1 MCGSGAAFRFTNIEK
16 SSGRAAPCSPS
27 LTPCPRALSLLPL
40 SPQVVDA
47 LEDQLAVGGVIL
59 DYHSCDFF
67 PERWFDLVLVL
78 TTDNA
83 ALYQRLASRGY
94 TPAKITANVECEIM
108 RVCADEAGEAYDEA
122 IVKVLPSNSVE
133 EMEENVAW
141 VAAWVDKV
149 SGSGGGGGG
158 GGKAGPPPA

>member
-1 MCGSGAAFRFTNIEK
+1 LTR
-16 SSGRAAPCSPS
+16 PLSPARPP
-27 LTPCPRALSLLPL
+27 TEPLPL
-40 SPQVVDA
+40 STPTQVVDA
-47 LEDQLAVGGVIL
+47 LEDALTAGGVVL

-83 ALYQRLASRGY
+83 TLYSRLAARGY

-108 RVCADEAGEAYDEA
+108 RVCADEAAGAYDEG
-122 IVKVLPSNSVE
+122 IVKILPSNTVE

-141 VAAWVDKV
+141 AAEWAVGV
-149 SGSGGGGGG
+149 SVKKGGGV
-158 GGKAGPPPA
+158 PAAAAAEA

>member
-1 MCGSGAAFRFTNIEK
+1 M
-16 SSGRAAPCSPS
+16 
-27 LTPCPRALSLLPL
+27 
-40 SPQVVDA
+40 
-47 LEDQLAVGGVIL
+47 
-59 DYHSCDFF
+59 
-67 PERWFDLVLVL
+67 L

-83 ALYQRLASRGY
+83 ALYERLASRGY